1 MSPQRK
7 SPGPGCNPTGA
18 ETLGGFRSVDSPKNA
33 NDRSIQKAVDRGQK
47 RGCVICHGLLGNSE
61 LAVVANNRRR
71 HVVVCVDCVTELSE
85 TSTIVGVTEFPTHP
99 RSPWIMD
106 DYKYF
111 KRHPSHKY
119 RLREPIGRE
128 VRSSLGSARLPF
140 PEDAEI
146 AMFIMRW
153 ESGGF
158 AQNVAALPPGT
169 SLQGWT
175 QAGLERLAREFGLL
189 DEIPSFAAAEALG
202 EATDAER
209 RYRNQRTV
217 DLLARGS
224 P

>member
-1 MSPQRK
+1 MGARTR
-7 SPGPGCNPTGA
+7 NP
-18 ETLGGFRSVDSPKNA
+18 ESGGNLFRSVDSPRNA
-33 NDRSIQKAVDRGQK
+33 NDRSIQKAVDRAQK
-47 RGCVICHGLLGNSE
+47 RGCVICDGLLGNNE
-61 LAVVANNRRR
+61 LAFVAKNRRR
-71 HVVVCVDCVTELSE
+71 HIVVCVDCVTELSE
-85 TSTIVGVTEFPTHP
+85 ASTIVGMTDFPTHP

-106 DYKYF
+106 DYDYF

-128 VRSSLGSARLPF
+128 VKSVLGSAPPPF
-140 PEDAEI
+140 PDDAEL

-158 AQNVAALPPGT
+158 AQNVVALPPGA

-175 QAGLERLAREFGLL
+175 QAGLERLARQFGLL

-217 DLLARGS
+217 DHWARGS